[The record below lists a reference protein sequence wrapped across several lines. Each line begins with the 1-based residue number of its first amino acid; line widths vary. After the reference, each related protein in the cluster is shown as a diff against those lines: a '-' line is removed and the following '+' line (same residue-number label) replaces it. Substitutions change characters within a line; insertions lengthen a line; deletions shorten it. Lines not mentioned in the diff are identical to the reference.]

1 MEAIQAHMKR
11 ADMFPDQRTQRYIKP
26 CSVVQEWMNTLTFK
40 QQTVVLVALRGFD
53 GVGKGD
59 PSKPLIKALRA
70 TTLKNADPSAQDF
83 MHVNLSWGQVV
94 DFLERESHSY
104 PLHWVMHFAHAAEII
119 GYKHPDVKTR
129 EWWNAFYAEVCR
141 VLHVNTESETQL
153 DERLKD
159 GF

>member
-1 MEAIQAHMKR
+1 MNAT
-11 ADMFPDQRTQRYIKP
+11 DMFPDQGTLKYTKP
-26 CSVVQEWMNTLTFK
+26 CSVVHEWMNSLTFK

-70 TTLKNADPSAQDF
+70 TVLKNANPAARDF
-83 MHVNLSWGQVV
+83 MHVNLSWGQVTA
-94 DFLERESHSY
+94 FLERESHSY
-104 PLHWVMHFAHAAEII
+104 PLHWVMHFAHAAEIV
-119 GYKHPDVKTR
+119 GYKHPDARTR
-129 EWWNAFYAEVCR
+129 EWWLSFYIEVCH
-141 VLHVNTESETQL
+141 VLHVNPESEEQM